1 MFRFTSRSGSSFETG
16 YGCYN
21 KTRTNELESCVGVT
35 SFNIDFA
42 AKKVTVTGDITPL
55 EILDSISKVKNAQFW
70 TAPTLPTPTLPMP
83 NLETPNP

>member
-1 MFRFTSRSGSSFETG
+1 
-16 YGCYN
+16 
-21 KTRTNELESCVGVT
+21 VT

-55 EILDSISKVKNAQFW
+55 VILDSISKVKNAQFW